1 MDVETVLRTLTTVRT
16 CRGGRRSRNGN
27 VKVTKIDQRDICNP
41 PTFGGMRYE
50 VGTFPNGKKHVWT
63 DITIVRGPRLWFA
76 SDVDKRDAATKSDP
90 VFETLVQNVMA
101 IIKQRGG
108 VPDEERVRAAC
119 ERKYKRP

>member
-27 VKVTKIDQRDICNP
+27 VKVTKIDLRDICNP

-50 VGTFPNGKKHVWT
+50 VGRFPVRRRHVWYE
-63 DITIVRGPRLWFA
+63 DWKGEPRDDH
-76 SDVDKRDAATKSDP
+76 DVMD
-90 VFETLVQNVMA
+90 TLVQNVMA

-108 VPDEERVRAAC
+108 KPDEERVRAAC
-119 ERKYKRP
+119 ERRYKRP